1 MLKHNTNN
9 ANWEIM
15 ASNQFLNFVVDRPQR
30 IMLALYGAL
39 YGVSRGIGHYE
50 H

>member
-1 MLKHNTNN
+1 MEN
-9 ANWEIM
+9 ARAFCIIYV
-15 ASNQFLNFVVDRPQR
+15 AFSTRPQR